1 MIKLNKK
8 FLIYG
13 YGVSGK
19 SVEKYLI
26 NNNCNFNIYDDFK
39 KIINKRVISKKYLE
53 NKINQYSYFV
63 VSPSIKIEK
72 NHFLYKHKNKI
83 LIDLDFLSLEITSQ
97 KILGVT
103 GTEGK
108 SSTCSYINQILSKK
122 YKTKIIGNFGN
133 IILDKTN
140 LKKYLS
146 KIDILIIELSSYQLD
161 KLKFLKLH
169 YALITNIF
177 SDHLEYHKNIKN
189 YISSKFKIQDCL
201 YKNSYLFLSKNLF
214 VKYRSHLK
222 INKNRLILSDEQ
234 IIRKKEIS
242 NHIRE
247 LNLYSIKNLIY
258 FIDSRIKIKNINV
271 SDDLSHRIQLIYN
284 KNSLKIYNDSKCT
297 NLNNAVYKNNLINS
311 SKKILILGGIL
322 KKQDK
327 NLKFNIKNT
336 LVLTFGNQRDL
347 FINQLNLIDSNYFKF
362 NRLIELINFLKLIVK
377 LRKYEYIL
385 FSPGGESFDSFKNY
399 IDRGNYFNRLIKKA
413 IS

>member
-83 LIDLDFLSLEITSQ
+83 LIDLDFLSLEISSQ

-133 IILDKTN
+133 TILDKTN
-140 LKKYLS
+140 LNKYLS

-177 SDHLEYHKNIKN
+177 SDHLDYHRNIKN
-189 YISSKFKIQDCL
+189 YIRSKFRIQDFL
-201 YKNSYLFLSKNLF
+201 LKNSPLFLSNYLFLKH
-214 VKYRSHLK
+214 RSHVK
-222 INKNRLILSDEQ
+222 INKNRLILNDKK
-234 IIRKKEIS
+234 IIHKKELP

-399 IDRGNYFNRLIKKA
+399 IDRGNYFNRVIKKA

>member
-39 KIINKRVISKKYLE
+39 KIINKRVISKKYLKS
-53 NKINQYSYFV
+53 KISQYSYFV

-83 LIDLDFLSLEITSQ
+83 LIDLDFLSLEISSQ

-133 IILDKTN
+133 TILDKTN
-140 LKKYLS
+140 LNKYLS

-177 SDHLEYHKNIKN
+177 SDHLDYHRNIKN
-189 YISSKFKIQDCL
+189 YIRSKFRIQDFL
-201 YKNSYLFLSKNLF
+201 LKNSPLFLSNYLFLKH
-214 VKYRSHLK
+214 RCHIK
-222 INKNRLILSDEQ
+222 IEKNRLILNDEK
-234 IIRKKEIS
+234 IIHKKELP

-247 LNLYSIKNLIY
+247 LNLYSIKNLIH
-258 FIDSRIKIKNINV
+258 FIDSRIKLKNINV

-297 NLNNAVYKNNLINS
+297 NLNNAAYKNNLINS

-347 FINQLNLIDSNYFKF
+347 FINQLNLINSNYFKF
-362 NRLIELINFLKLIVK
+362 NKLIELINFLKLIVK

>member
-83 LIDLDFLSLEITSQ
+83 LIDLDFLSLEISSQ

-133 IILDKTN
+133 TILDKTN
-140 LKKYLS
+140 LNKYLS

-177 SDHLEYHKNIKN
+177 SDHLDYHRNIKN
-189 YISSKFKIQDCL
+189 YIISKFRIQHFL
-201 YKNSYLFLSKNLF
+201 YKNSPLFLSNFLF
-214 VKYRSHLK
+214 LKYRSHVK
-222 INKNRLILSDEQ
+222 INKNRLILNDEK
-234 IIRKKEIS
+234 IIHKKELP

-385 FSPGGESFDSFKNY
+385 FSPGGESFDLYKNY
-399 IDRGNYFNRLIKKA
+399 IDRGNHFNRLLKK
-413 IS
+413 SLF

>member
-83 LIDLDFLSLEITSQ
+83 LIDLDFLSLEISSQ

-133 IILDKTN
+133 TILDKTN
-140 LKKYLS
+140 LNKYLS

-177 SDHLEYHKNIKN
+177 SDHLDYHRNIKN
-189 YISSKFKIQDCL
+189 YIRSKFRIQDFL
-201 YKNSYLFLSKNLF
+201 YKNSPLFLSNYLFLKH
-214 VKYRSHLK
+214 RSHVK
-222 INKNRLILSDEQ
+222 INKNRLILNDEK
-234 IIRKKEIS
+234 IIHKKELPH
-242 NHIRE
+242 HIRE

-413 IS
+413 LS

>member
-83 LIDLDFLSLEITSQ
+83 LIDLDFLSLEISSQ
-97 KILGVT
+97 KILAVT

-108 SSTCSYINQILSKK
+108 SSTCIYINQILSKK

-133 IILDKTN
+133 TILDKTN
-140 LKKYLS
+140 LNKYLS

-177 SDHLEYHKNIKN
+177 SDHLDYHRNIKN
-189 YISSKFKIQDCL
+189 YIRSKFRIQDFL
-201 YKNSYLFLSKNLF
+201 LKNSPLFLSNYLFLKHRCH
-214 VKYRSHLK
+214 VK
-222 INKNRLILSDEQ
+222 IEKNRLILNDEK
-234 IIRKKEIS
+234 IIHKKELPY
-242 NHIRE
+242 HIRE

-271 SDDLSHRIQLIYN
+271 YDDLSHRIQLIYN
-284 KNSLKIYNDSKCT
+284 KNFLKIYNDSKCT
-297 NLNNAVYKNNLINS
+297 NLNNAIYKNNLINS